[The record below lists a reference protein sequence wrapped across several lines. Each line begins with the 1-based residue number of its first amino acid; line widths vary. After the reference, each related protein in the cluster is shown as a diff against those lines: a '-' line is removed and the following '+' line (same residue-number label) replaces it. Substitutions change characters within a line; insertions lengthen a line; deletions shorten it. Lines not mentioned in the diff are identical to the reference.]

1 MDVFLHDFISGLM
14 LNLFHQVTKSFTCC
28 CRYPYQRCMFQK
40 STGKLLPHIFFHHLQ
55 PFFIHKIT
63 FIQHNDTLLNSEK
76 IQNIHV
82 FSCLWHDSFIRCN
95 YQKYQVHSDNSGN
108 HIVDKFLMSGY
119 IDDPRAVSARQ
130 IKIGKPQIDRNSS
143 ALFFFPAVC
152 ISSGQCF
159 DQCRLTMINM
169 SGRSDNNILHSLL
182 SHLPFFF
189 FFLSK

>member
-1 MDVFLHDFISGLM
+1 MSKDLKELEGKIGYKFDDFTLFTKAMIHSSYANEKHLPKYECNERLEFLGDAVLELVSSEF
-14 LNLFHQVTKSFTCC
+14 LFHNNPKLPEGELTKTRASMVCEPALAFCA
-28 CRYPYQRCMFQK
+28 RDLDLGEYLLL
-40 STGKLLPHIFFHHLQ
+40 GKG
-55 PFFIHKIT
+55 
-63 FIQHNDTLLNSEK
+63 E
-76 IQNIHV
+76 
-82 FSCLWHDSFIRCN
+82 
-95 YQKYQVHSDNSGN
+95 
-108 HIVDKFLMSGY
+108 
-119 IDDPRAVSARQ
+119 DPRTVSARQ

-159 DQCRLTMINM
+159 DQCRLTMINV